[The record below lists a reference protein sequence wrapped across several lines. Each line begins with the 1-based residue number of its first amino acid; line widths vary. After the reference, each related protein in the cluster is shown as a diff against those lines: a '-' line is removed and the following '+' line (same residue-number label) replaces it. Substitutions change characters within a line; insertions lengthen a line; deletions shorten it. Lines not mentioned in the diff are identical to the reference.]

1 MDTLWFYAGLMVFI
15 AYEHRANEAAKKD
28 KFIKFIC
35 LVICVWLWPLVLLI
49 DYLSWERNETDGKE
63 Q

>member
-1 MDTLWFYAGLMVFI
+1 MDSIWFYAGLLVFI
-15 AYEHRANEAAKKD
+15 KYEDMANNYSKAD

-35 LVICVWLWPLVLLI
+35 LVVYVWLWPLVLLI
-49 DYLSWERNETDGKE
+49 DYLSWERNKKDGKE